1 MSNVD
6 NQNLHDMRSD
16 SVDME
21 WPTIEHIQNLKKKPV
36 YIKVID
42 LSKHVCL
49 VRKKGITITHYTFS
63 FSFVANV
70 TQHF

>member
-1 MSNVD
+1 
-6 NQNLHDMRSD
+6 MRCD

-21 WPTIEHIQNLKKKPV
+21 WPTIEHIQKFKKKPV

-49 VRKKGITITHYTFS
+49 VLKNGIYITHYTFS